1 MRGELPQCTRCCFC
15 LPLRYGLL
23 AWGYFKMI
31 ADALLISLMIFH
43 VISLV
48 MIFSKNEISD
58 VSMVK
63 INLYIMSAIL
73 LIFVPDFLITIMFI
87 VGGHKK
93 EVRPIKVFYYYSIGI
108 WIVTILFTILVG
120 SVRIVRWASRGMTI
134 ISLESFLI
142 TFSAF
147 FVVLVVQS
155 YLLLLLRSEII
166 KLSNNCGFEFVNDA
180 AEAACTMKCAE
191 EVAIGEMDPEDILNG
206 KGFC

>member
-1 MRGELPQCTRCCFC
+1 MRGEIPQCTRCCFC

-31 ADALLISLMIFH
+31 ADALLISLMLYQ
-43 VISLV
+43 VISLIIV
-48 MIFSKNEISD
+48 FSENEISD
-58 VSMVK
+58 VTMVK
-63 INLYIMSAIL
+63 IDLAIMSAIL
-73 LIFVPDFLITIMFI
+73 LLFVPDFLITIMFI
-87 VGGHKK
+87 VGGHKR
-93 EVRPIKVFYYYSIGI
+93 EVKPIRAFYYYSMGI
-108 WIVTILFTILVG
+108 WIATLFTILVG
-120 SVRIVRWASRGMTI
+120 SVRIVNWASRGMTI
-134 ISLESFLI
+134 ISLESLLI
-142 TFSAF
+142 TFSVF

-166 KLSNNCGFEFVNDA
+166 KLSNNCGFEFVNNA